1 MKSIDIFTFNMTYD
15 VKKQKKKQRGKK
27 QMVYQTSQT
36 SKQGDIRNKVTT
48 KSRPVK
54 QVLTLAKAHSG
65 RHKLHRHLSAM
76 GHITETKALS
86 GWSLCHRDSSSTCY
100 TICIL
105 PSSCSLPLLSSDLS
119 VGNKSGHGFCKARA
133 VRE

>member
-1 MKSIDIFTFNMTYD
+1 MKTIHIFTFNMTYD

-86 GWSLCHRDSSSTCY
+86 GCHCVTGTPAAPVTLSASSPAAALCHCCRLTCRLA
-100 TICIL
+100 T
-105 PSSCSLPLLSSDLS
+105 SLAM
-119 VGNKSGHGFCKARA
+119 GFAKP
-133 VRE
+133 EL